1 MLMIDNNKSNTKML
15 SQTLK
20 IQSGVSQGSI
30 LGPLLFLIFINDL
43 PLYLKQTLPYI
54 FADDTTLLANS
65 NEILELSNN
74 INKDLKVTSDWANCN
89 TMILKGKKTK
99 SMVIYSKRKHCDI
112 KIQEL
117 LHNREIEEVTD
128 AKLLGI
134 YFDSFLKW
142 EPHISYISKII
153 SGRLYLLKRTRDYLP
168 IEARKRYYNALI
180 QPHLTYC
187 SSIWGNCSN
196 ELLNDILKLQ
206 KRAARIILGAS
217 YHHTI
222 SKSSPREK

>member
-1 MLMIDNNKSNTKML
+1 M
-15 SQTLK
+15 
-20 IQSGVSQGSI
+20 
-30 LGPLLFLIFINDL
+30 
-43 PLYLKQTLPYI
+43 
-54 FADDTTLLANS
+54 A
-65 NEILELSNN
+65 
-74 INKDLKVTSDWANCN
+74 
-89 TMILKGKKTK
+89 
-99 SMVIYSKRKHCDI
+99 IYSKRKHSDI

-134 YFDSFLKW
+134 SFDSFLKW

-168 IEARKRYYNALI
+168 IEARKRYNNALI

-217 YHHTI
+217 YHTPSVNHFRPLKWLPIYNII
-222 SKSSPREK
+222 SGATLFNLLPNIIHIMSLNTN